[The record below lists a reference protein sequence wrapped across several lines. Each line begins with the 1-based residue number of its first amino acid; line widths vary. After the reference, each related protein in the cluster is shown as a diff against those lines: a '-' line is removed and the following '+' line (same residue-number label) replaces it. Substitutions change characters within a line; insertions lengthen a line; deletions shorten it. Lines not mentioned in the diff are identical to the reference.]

1 MMRRFLLAALLVPC
15 AALATTVQ
23 WTISG
28 ATFEDGGTLTGSF
41 TYDFTNNTISSIS
54 VTTTAG
60 GGFPAATFT
69 TLLPTILVNP
79 NYIPLLTPACTPS
92 VNCTGMPALAL
103 AFATPI
109 TAAGGSV
116 ALDLGNG
123 TQRTCTNAACT
134 SVAAPGQRFL
144 KTGVVAGTVLATG
157 IPVLSNSALM
167 SLGLMLAA
175 GGALLLRRNEGWS
188 APRL

>member
-28 ATFEDGGTLTGSF
+28 ATFDDGGTLTGSF

-69 TLLPTILVNP
+69 TLLPTIIVNP
-79 NYIPLLTPACTPS
+79 NYIPLLTAACTPS
-92 VNCTGMPALAL
+92 VDCTGMPALGLVFQA
-103 AFATPI
+103 PI

-116 ALDLGNG
+116 ALDLAA
-123 TQRTCTNAACT
+123 TQRTCTNANCS
-134 SVAAPGQRFL
+134 SVAVFSRFL
-144 KTGVVAGTVLATG
+144 KTGSVVGTILATG
-157 IPVLSNSALM
+157 IPALSNSALM

-175 GGALLLRRNEGWS
+175 GGALLLRRNEGWT
-188 APRL
+188 APSL